1 MADLK
6 YIILRGPVNEKC
18 YEKRHCRKNLEYQYL
33 LFQE

>member
-6 YIILRGPVNEKC
+6 YIILRGPVNEKMLR
-18 YEKRHCRKNLEYQYL
+18 EKTLQKNLEYQYL